1 MSEQVPP
8 EQAPADYRTLLIDA
22 RTQSWLTHEEIS
34 QATGL
39 RVAYLEALEQGTLES
54 VVSGPYVRS
63 MLVCYGSYLG
73 LDPDLLMRAYEA
85 TVASSGPRAGD
96 APAQTRVLFA
106 GRVAVDKRSKSARGS
121 RRIRRL
127 LWLALGVA
135 LGAAVIAVVLLDP
148 LHLDLIARVGTVS
161 LAAGTTESRPP
172 LTTTTSAAGAVVVV
186 STSTTPS
193 SPTTTSPTTTTLA
206 PVTTTS
212 VSTTTT
218 KPKKHTVRIVPA
230 GEVWLDITSESGGTV
245 LFRGTKK
252 AGEEL
257 SFKVLGPLK
266 VTVGRPEMVAVF
278 LNGVAAPLPGSGLWL
293 ITATEVR
300 ER

>member
-172 LTTTTSAAGAVVVV
+172 LTTTTSA
-186 STSTTPS
+186 TTT